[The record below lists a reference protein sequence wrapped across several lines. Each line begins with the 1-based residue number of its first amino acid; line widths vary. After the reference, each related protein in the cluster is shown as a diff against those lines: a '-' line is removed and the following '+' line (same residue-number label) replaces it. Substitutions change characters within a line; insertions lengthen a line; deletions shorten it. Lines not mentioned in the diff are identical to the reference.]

1 MREFFSTQTQRY
13 RLIAIHSRFLISL
26 AVFDIMR
33 NGIRN
38 RSFFHNRARTLKRGF
53 RRERSKLRFRLISR
67 RMLWLSSSVQ
77 TKLGVNLDF
86 SPRETHWIAISIAM
100 QCWFS
105 RRLSS
110 FPRAVWRISQ
120 VSDAGGAKYKVFQ
133 VDFLL
138 LSASHQR
145 ASRQPPTSNAL
156 WNYPRAKRIRNK
168 YLPATTVKYPL
179 TGCAGRKK
187 Y

>member
-1 MREFFSTQTQRY
+1 MSVITR
-13 RLIAIHSRFLISL
+13 
-26 AVFDIMR
+26 V
-33 NGIRN
+33 RN
-38 RSFFHNRARTLKRGF
+38 RSFFRDHVRTFKRGF

-86 SPRETHWIAISIAM
+86 FAGTHWIAISIAM
-100 QCWFS
+100 QCRSS
-105 RRLSS
+105 RLLSS

-145 ASRQPPTSNAL
+145 ASRQPRRVMHYEIIPAQSEYAINICRRLQWNIL
-156 WNYPRAKRIRNK
+156 WQARARARG
-168 YLPATTVKYPL
+168 V
-179 TGCAGRKK
+179 KK

>member
-1 MREFFSTQTQRY
+1 MMFW
-13 RLIAIHSRFLISL
+13 LITINSRFLIML
-26 AVFDIMR
+26 PIFDITKR
-33 NGIRN
+33 ERS
-38 RSFFHNRARTLKRGF
+38 RSFFCDRVRTLKRGF

-86 SPRETHWIAISIAM
+86 SAGARWIAISIAM
-100 QCWFS
+100 QRRSS
-105 RRLSS
+105 RSFSS

-145 ASRQPPTSNAL
+145 ASQQPQRVMHYEIIPAQ
-156 WNYPRAKRIRNK
+156 KRIRNK

-179 TGCAGRKK
+179 TQTRVA
-187 Y
+187 

>member
-1 MREFFSTQTQRY
+1 MRIFY
-13 RLIAIHSRFLISL
+13 RHPINCYTFPIFNITPCIWYYTRTW
-26 AVFDIMR
+26 
-33 NGIRN
+33 N
-38 RSFFHNRARTLKRGF
+38 RSFFRDRAQTLKRGF
-53 RRERSKLRFRLISR
+53 RRERSKLRFLLISR

-86 SPRETHWIAISIAM
+86 FAGTHWIAISIAM
-100 QCWFS
+100 QCRSS

-138 LSASHQR
+138 LSAF
-145 ASRQPPTSNAL
+145 ASKSFTAASTSNAL

-168 YLPATTVKYPL
+168 YLPVTIEWNILWQARGT
-179 TGCAGRKK
+179 
-187 Y
+187 